1 MIGDARRTGIGRV
14 NAIRLVES
22 GHASDTLQQE
32 WDERHPV
39 FAREVLIHLTKSAGV
54 RFPVVGRGLH
64 ADEQHGNAAL
74 LRAVDDAL
82 EVLFHL
88 RGRQPAKAVVGAEG
102 QDQHLYVAF
111 ERPGCAPRS
120 VGCRV
125 TRDTCV
131 DDLQIVPGVFQFP
144 LQQGR
149 ICLLAREAKTCSEAV
164 TQHDDTGRCLHC
176 GR

>member
-1 MIGDARRTGIGRV
+1 MIGDAHRAGIGRV

-22 GHASDTLQQE
+22 GYASDTLQQE
-32 WDERHPV
+32 WDERYLV

-54 RFPVVGRGLH
+54 RFPVVGRSLH

-74 LRAVDDAL
+74 FCAVDNAL
-82 EVLFHL
+82 KVLFHL

-102 QDQHLYVAF
+102 QDQHPHVAF
-111 ERPGCAPRS
+111 KRPGCAPRS
-120 VGCRV
+120 VGGRV
-125 TRDTCV
+125 TRDTRV

-144 LQQGR
+144 LQQSR
-149 ICLLAREAKTCSEAV
+149 IRLFAREAKTRGEAV
-164 TQHDDTGRCLHC
+164 TQHDDAGRCLYG